1 MRFLRKSPLHL
12 PLLTAALLCST
23 EASALSLLQAYEA
36 ALLNDPTYRA
46 AVSEKAAGQQ
56 YQVLGRSHL
65 LPSISASLTG
75 SKNQADVTT
84 TNLFGDTKERRNY
97 TSQAG
102 AIQLRQPLY
111 HPEGKARYSQGVA
124 QTQVSDALFLA
135 RSQELIVRL
144 VGLYAPAKYAEDQ
157 LAQAIAQRDAYAE
170 QRKANERMLIK
181 GEGTRTDVLEAQ
193 AKYDLSE
200 AQILEARD
208 SLTNARNALAAMVG
222 QEITYLDTLAE
233 DFQVKPLEPADFAT
247 WRDTALANNPEIQAQ
262 RLTVLVALEEVNK
275 SLAGHSPRLDL
286 IANLTKNKS
295 DTTNTFNQS
304 SNAASIGLQLNLPL
318 YAGGAVSATIS
329 QAMSNHDKAQA
340 DLDAK
345 TSQVLVELRK
355 QYSLTLS
362 GALRI
367 AAAEKSLSSARLLV
381 QATQKSVL
389 GGIRTNLDVLN
400 AQQQVFDTKRELALM
415 RYNYLLSNLR
425 LRYSAGTLE
434 RANLQ
439 STAAYF
445 VPGN

>member
-1 MRFLRKSPLHL
+1 MRVSRKGSLQFS
-12 PLLTAALLCST
+12 LLCTALLCTS
-23 EASALSLLQAYEA
+23 EVYALSLLQAYDA

-46 AVSEKAAGQQ
+46 AVSENTAGQQ

-65 LPSISASLTG
+65 LPSISASL
-75 SKNQADVTT
+75 SANKNQADVTS
-84 TNLFGDTKERRNY
+84 TNLFGDTKDRRNY

-111 HPEGKARYSQGVA
+111 HPEGKARYAQGVA
-124 QTQVSDALFLA
+124 QTQASDALFLA

-170 QRKANERMLIK
+170 QRKANERMLAQ
-181 GEGTRTDVLEAQ
+181 GEGTKTEVFEVQ

-208 SLTNARNALAAMVG
+208 NLTNARNALSAVVG
-222 QEITYLDTLAE
+222 QEITSLDTFA
-233 DFQVKPLEPADFAT
+233 DNFSVKPLVPADFAA
-247 WRDTALANNPEIQAQ
+247 WNDIALAQNPEIKAQ
-262 RLTVLVALEEVNK
+262 RLTVQVALEEVNRA
-275 SLAGHSPRLDL
+275 LAGHSPRLDL
-286 IANLTKNKS
+286 TANLSKNKS

-304 SNAASIGLQLNLPL
+304 TNAASIGLQLNLPL

-329 QAMSNHDKAQA
+329 QAMANHDKAQA

-381 QATQKSVL
+381 EATQKSVL
-389 GGIRTNLDVLN
+389 GGMRTNLDVLN
-400 AQQQVFDTKRELALM
+400 AQHQVFEAKRELALM
-415 RYNYLLSNLR
+415 RYNYLLSSLR

-434 RANLQ
+434 RADLQ
-439 STAAYF
+439 NMASHF
-445 VPGN
+445 LPSK